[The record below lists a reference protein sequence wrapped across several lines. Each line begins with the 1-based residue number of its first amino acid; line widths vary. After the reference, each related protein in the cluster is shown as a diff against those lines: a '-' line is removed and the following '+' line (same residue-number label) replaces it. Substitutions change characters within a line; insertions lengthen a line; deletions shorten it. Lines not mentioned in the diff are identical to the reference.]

1 MNKTEEYL
9 DSLLNNVSPE
19 RKAESER
26 KKRRTSADFIEDFER
41 ELNDLD
47 LDEVSSEFEQ
57 EEAAL
62 KPFEE
67 EGGGFFDSLEGAVAT
82 AAEASSA
89 SQAEETPLGE
99 GGLADDS
106 WTEPEEEAFGAAGE
120 DAMQSLEDIPA
131 DEEPTQEEPVREEP
145 PSAETQEE
153 AYSDEAKEIL
163 DLLSSIP
170 SEEELSSLG
179 TDTVYQDDVS
189 AGGEGEEGEPS
200 QNEPKAEQDEDG
212 KKKKKGLF
220 QKIAALLFGKDDD
233 ELPEGEEG
241 ALDEDAKLEQE
252 LGLAGA
258 PAAKGSGKKKKEKK
272 PKEKKAK
279 EKKAKEKKPKEPK
292 PKKEKKPKEPK
303 PKKPKQVDL
312 SPPLPIKQVILI
324 FVMAASVLALVIL
337 ASNLLG
343 YSMSMKNAKEAYAK
357 FEYVEAYQHLAG
369 LKVKEDDME
378 FEMQIQMLANL
389 QRKLEGGDA
398 LYDAGEY
405 IKALDSYIC
414 ALGRYGADA
423 AVAAE
428 RHIQQEYDYLADQ
441 IAGRMKERF
450 GVDRTAA
457 GELYGLESRVEY
469 TCRIYDIVK
478 ALGLVK

>member
-82 AAEASSA
+82 AAEASFA
-89 SQAEETPLGE
+89 SQAQEEPLGE
-99 GGLADDS
+99 GSLADDS
-106 WTEPEEEAFGAAGE
+106 WTEPEEEALGAAGE
-120 DAMQSLEDIPA
+120 DAMPSMEDIPA

-189 AGGEGEEGEPS
+189 AGGEEGEGEPS
-200 QNEPKAEQDEDG
+200 QDGPKAVQDEDG

-220 QKIAALLFGKDDD
+220 QKIAALR
-233 ELPEGEEG
+233 
-241 ALDEDAKLEQE
+241 
-252 LGLAGA
+252 
-258 PAAKGSGKKKKEKK
+258 SGKKKKEKK

-369 LKVKEDDME
+369 LKIKEDDME

>member
-62 KPFEE
+62 KPVEE

-82 AAEASSA
+82 AAEASFA
-89 SQAEETPLGE
+89 SQAQEEPLGE
-99 GGLADDS
+99 GSLADDS
-106 WTEPEEEAFGAAGE
+106 WTEPEEEALGAAGE
-120 DAMQSLEDIPA
+120 DAMPSMEDIPA

-189 AGGEGEEGEPS
+189 AGGEEGEGEPS
-200 QNEPKAEQDEDG
+200 QDGPKAVQDEDG

-241 ALDEDAKLEQE
+241 ALDEDTKLEQE

-258 PAAKGSGKKKKEKK
+258 PAAKGSG
-272 PKEKKAK
+272 
-279 EKKAKEKKPKEPK
+279 
-292 PKKEKKPKEPK
+292 
-303 PKKPKQVDL
+303 KKPKQVDL

-369 LKVKEDDME
+369 LKIKEDDME